1 MSYQEIVSANK
12 DSITLADGTTFKPIN
27 YRNHL
32 KLYKDKNGNLNTNLE
47 QFYNEYNGQFIS
59 NAAPLLIG
67 MYVNTHDVTTSG
79 GGGHPVART
88 TRSLSAASNM
98 PNGHPGPGPV
108 NTATESKSLDFP
120 MSYKSS
126 SGLYYVNSIS
136 NQVSSTFRIYEVP
149 STH

>member
-1 MSYQEIVSANK
+1 MSYQRIVSANK

-32 KLYKDKNGNLNTNLE
+32 HLYDKDGNINTNLDK
-47 QFYNEYNGQFIS
+47 FYNEYNSQFIS
-59 NAAPLLIG
+59 NAAPMLIG
-67 MYVNTHDVTTSG
+67 LYVNTQDVTTSR
-79 GGGHPVART
+79 GGHPVART
-88 TRSLSAASNM
+88 TRSLSAASKLQ
-98 PNGHPGPGPV
+98 NGHPGPGPV